1 MWEEAKKDDKQN
13 QVHTPVDESTTLGT
27 WSLEQGSGTGAP
39 WESGSMPRTVPS
51 RELHKQWPGHL
62 LIQEPYFPKLMIWER
77 NSLKTF
83 LEMCMKS
90 NKAFEKYIEKKKKK
104 KTLGKWDCPR

>member
-1 MWEEAKKDDKQN
+1 MGAHSAQLRVLQANLPSKRCIRSLSTHPARERMVVCSLMWEEAKKDDKQN

-51 RELHKQWPGHL
+51 RELHKQ
-62 LIQEPYFPKLMIWER
+62 
-77 NSLKTF
+77 
-83 LEMCMKS
+83 
-90 NKAFEKYIEKKKKK
+90 
-104 KTLGKWDCPR
+104 